1 LNFWAKTEPPLNL
14 LILYSRLSGDRMKNE
29 ISFKNVNKSFYSLKG
44 ETNVLKNINFTI
56 NEGEIVAI
64 VGPSGCGKSTL
75 LNLISGLIQPD
86 SGNININGKVGYM
99 FQKDNLFEWRNVYKN
114 ITLGPEIAKQKIN
127 SEQIDSFLQKYG
139 LLDFKN
145 HYPKELSGGMRQRVA
160 LLRTL
165 ILNPDI
171 LLLDEPFSSLD
182 YQTKITVQD
191 DIYRIIKDS
200 KKTTIL
206 VTHDITEAIAMAD
219 RVIVLT
225 KRPSTIKGIY
235 EIELDLKQEKT
246 PFLARN
252 SAKFKDYFNLIWEAL
267 DIHEER

>member
-1 LNFWAKTEPPLNL
+1 MENKITFT
-14 LILYSRLSGDRMKNE
+14 
-29 ISFKNVNKSFYSLKG
+29 NVNKSFYSLKE
-44 ETNVLKNINFTI
+44 ETVVLNQISFDVKK
-56 NEGEIVAI
+56 GEIVAI

-86 SGNININGKVGYM
+86 SGKIEINGKVGYM
-99 FQKDNLFEWRNVYKN
+99 LQRDHLFEWRTVYKN
-114 ITLGPEIAKQKIN
+114 ITLGPEIAKIKI
-127 SEQIDSFLQKYG
+127 EPEKIDQILKKYG
-139 LLDFKN
+139 LYDFKN

-165 ILNPDI
+165 ALDPDI

-191 DIYRIIKDS
+191 DIYKIIKDAQ
-200 KKTTIL
+200 KTTLL

-225 KRPSTIKGIY
+225 KRPSTIKAIY
-235 EIELDLKQEKT
+235 DIELDLKEEKT
-246 PFLARN
+246 PLLSRN
-252 SAKFKDYFNLIWEAL
+252 SPKFKEYFNLIWEAL
-267 DIHEER
+267 DIHE

>member
-1 LNFWAKTEPPLNL
+1 MENKTT
-14 LILYSRLSGDRMKNE
+14 
-29 ISFKNVNKSFYSLKG
+29 FTNVNKSFYSLKE
-44 ETNVLKNINFTI
+44 ETVVLNQISFDVKK
-56 NEGEIVAI
+56 GEIVAI

-86 SGNININGKVGYM
+86 SGQIKINGKVGYM
-99 FQKDNLFEWRNVYKN
+99 FQKDHLFEWRTVYKN
-114 ITLGPEIAKQKIN
+114 ITLGPEIAKIKI
-127 SEQIDSFLQKYG
+127 EPEKIDQILKKYG
-139 LLDFKN
+139 LYDFKN

-165 ILNPDI
+165 ALDPDI

-191 DIYRIIKDS
+191 DIYKIIKDAQ
-200 KKTTIL
+200 KTTLL

-225 KRPSTIKGIY
+225 KRPSTIKAIY
-235 EIELDLKQEKT
+235 DIELDLKEEKT
-246 PFLARN
+246 PLLSRN
-252 SAKFKDYFNLIWEAL
+252 SPKFKEYFNLIWEAL
-267 DIHEER
+267 DIHE

>member
-1 LNFWAKTEPPLNL
+1 MENKITFT
-14 LILYSRLSGDRMKNE
+14 
-29 ISFKNVNKSFYSLKG
+29 NVNKSFYSLKE
-44 ETNVLKNINFTI
+44 ETVVLNQISFDVKK
-56 NEGEIVAI
+56 GEIVAI

-86 SGNININGKVGYM
+86 SGKIEINGKVGYM
-99 FQKDNLFEWRNVYKN
+99 FQKDHLFEWRTVYKN
-114 ITLGPEIAKQKIN
+114 ITLGPEIAKIKI
-127 SEQIDSFLQKYG
+127 EPEKIDRILKKYG
-139 LLDFKN
+139 LYDFKN

-165 ILNPDI
+165 ALDPDI

-191 DIYRIIKDS
+191 DIYKIIKDAQ
-200 KKTTIL
+200 KTTLL

-225 KRPSTIKGIY
+225 KRPSTIKAIY
-235 EIELDLKQEKT
+235 DIELDLKEEKT
-246 PFLARN
+246 PLLSRN
-252 SAKFKDYFNLIWEAL
+252 SPKFKEYFNLIWEAL
-267 DIHEER
+267 DIHE